1 MAQQRLTCSTND
13 VSEAVATVK
22 EKKESWNS
30 AAEHTSDTTLHI
42 TAEEREKWDKNT
54 TDIATVEEQAVL
66 NRQTLGYE
74 RKNLLKN
81 NASTRTFSGI
91 TFTVNDDGS
100 VTVNGTATANAI
112 LAISTYQII
121 PKGDYLCNG
130 CTGGSSS
137 TYYIR
142 YVSAKSAEQTVSDN
156 AQRQYNDDVTV
167 TIDDGYDSI
176 YANIVVLSGTTV
188 DNITLYPM
196 IRRATDTDSTYVPYK
211 ESVEERL
218 ADLETDTGWI
228 DCISNA
234 TADSIAFDESYTQ
247 VAKIRR
253 VGKYVSFRG
262 TFKFVSDGTETSD
275 TYVRAFVR
283 SVIPSGCRPSE
294 TIYATQFY
302 GVYASSTSST
312 YTPFSCNV
320 TTDGA
325 ITLYMNE
332 GAKIT
337 EIYGKVVRVNMD
349 WLMD

>member
-1 MAQQRLTCSTND
+1 MATTYTPNYGFGKQEEKSDKFDMSVITKNMDKIDKALY
-13 VSEAVATVK
+13 EAEEDTADH
-22 EKKESWNS
+22 
-30 AAEHTSDTTLHI
+30 AENTTLHI
-42 TAEEREKWDKNT
+42 TDEEREKWNKNT
-54 TDIATVEEQAVL
+54 TDIATATEQSIL

-100 VTVNGTATANAI
+100 VTINGTATANAI

-167 TIDDGYDSI
+167 TIDDEYDSI
-176 YANIVVLSGTTV
+176 YANIVVKQGTTV
-188 DNITLYPM
+188 DNVTLYPM

-218 ADLETDTGWI
+218 AKLE
-228 DCISNA
+228 SLVA
-234 TADSIAFDESYTQ
+234 TLT
-247 VAKIRR
+247 
-253 VGKYVSFRG
+253 
-262 TFKFVSDGTETSD
+262 TTTE
-275 TYVRAFVR
+275 
-283 SVIPSGCRPSE
+283 E
-294 TIYATQFY
+294 T
-302 GVYASSTSST
+302 
-312 YTPFSCNV
+312 
-320 TTDGA
+320 
-325 ITLYMNE
+325 
-332 GAKIT
+332 
-337 EIYGKVVRVNMD
+337 
-349 WLMD
+349 